1 MKFDIA
7 VVGGGMVG
15 ASFALKLAQA
25 GLSVVLLEK
34 HPAKAVSKDESFD
47 LRISA
52 INRRSETW
60 LRELGAWQLM
70 HPERIC
76 VYQQLRAFEQE
87 QPPLDFTA
95 AEIAEP
101 YLGHMVENNQ
111 IQAAL
116 WQQFPTTLTTLCPA
130 TVNSIQ
136 HHPDFVSLKTEEH
149 GEIIAKLVIGADGAN
164 SQIRQLAG
172 IGSNG
177 WQYQQACM
185 LIHIQ
190 TAYPHLEMTWQQFT
204 EQGPRAYLPLP
215 GHDGSLVWY
224 DDANRIAQLAAM
236 STEQLHREITQHF
249 PQRLGEFTV
258 LKQAWFPL
266 VRSDANQYVKGRV
279 VLMGDA
285 AHTIN
290 PLAGQGVN
298 LGFADAQLFAQLLI
312 EAWQKGEDLASQRVL
327 SSYQRQRKIAN
338 LTMMSAMDV
347 FYQVFKSELAPVR
360 QIRRLG
366 LALAAKAGPLKAWV
380 GKYAAG
386 VK

>member
-1 MKFDIA
+1 MNFDIA

-15 ASFALKLAQA
+15 ASFALKIAQA

-34 HPAKAVSKDESFD
+34 QPVQAVTKDQSFD

-52 INRRSETW
+52 INRRSEHW
-60 LRELGAWQLM
+60 LRELGAWQAM
-70 HPERIC
+70 HSERLC

-116 WQQFPTTLTTLCPA
+116 WQQFPPTLTVLCPA
-130 TVNSIQ
+130 TVTAVQN
-136 HHPDFVSLKTEEH
+136 HADFVSLTTAEH
-149 GEIIAKLVIGADGAN
+149 GEIVAKLVIGADGAN

-172 IGSNG
+172 IGSSG

-215 GHDGSLVWY
+215 GHDASLVWY
-224 DDANRIAQLAAM
+224 DDANRIAQLAVM

-249 PQRLGEFTV
+249 PPRLGEFKV

-279 VLMGDA
+279 LLMGDA

-298 LGFADAQLFAQLLI
+298 LGFADAQLLAKLL
-312 EAWQKGEDLASQRVL
+312 EQAWQKGDDLASPTL
-327 SSYQRQRKIAN
+327 LATYQRQRKIAN

-347 FYQVFKSELAPVR
+347 FYHVFKSELPPVR
-360 QIRRLG
+360 RIRRLG

-386 VK
+386 IK

>member
-1 MKFDIA
+1 MNFDIA

-15 ASFALKLAQA
+15 ASVALKLAQA

-34 HPAKAVSKDESFD
+34 HPIKAVTKDESFD

-60 LRELGAWQLM
+60 LRELGAWQTM
-70 HPERIC
+70 HPERLC

-116 WQQFPTTLTTLCPA
+116 WQQFPASLTVLCPT
-130 TVNSIQ
+130 TVLSVQN
-136 HHPDFVSLKTEEH
+136 DAEFVSVKTTEH

-164 SQIRQLAG
+164 SQIRQLSG
-172 IGSNG
+172 VGSSG

-215 GHDGSLVWY
+215 GHDASLVWY
-224 DDANRIAQLAAM
+224 DEANRIAQLAAM
-236 STEQLHREITQHF
+236 APEQLHREITAHF
-249 PQRLGEFTV
+249 PPRLGEFKV
-258 LKQAWFPL
+258 IKQAWFPL

-279 VLMGDA
+279 VLIGDA

-298 LGFADAQLFAQLLI
+298 LGFADAQLLAQLLVD
-312 EAWQKGEDLASQRVL
+312 AWQQGEDL
-327 SSYQRQRKIAN
+327 SSPLLLAQYQRQRKIAN

-347 FYQVFKSELAPVR
+347 FYQVFKSDLPPVR

-386 VK
+386 IK

>member
-1 MKFDIA
+1 MNFDIA

-34 HPAKAVSKDESFD
+34 HPAKAVTKDESFD

-136 HHPDFVSLKTEEH
+136 NHPDFVSLKTEEH

-172 IGSNG
+172 IGSSG

-190 TAYPHLEMTWQQFT
+190 TAYPHLDMTWQQFT

-215 GHDGSLVWY
+215 GNDASLVWY

-236 STEQLHREITQHF
+236 TAEQLHREISAHF
-249 PQRLGEFTV
+249 PPRLGDFTV

-298 LGFADAQLFAQLLI
+298 LGFADAQLFAQLVV
-312 EAWQKGEDLASQRVL
+312 EAWQKGEDFASQRL
-327 SSYQRQRKIAN
+327 LMNYQRQRKVAN

-347 FYQVFKSELAPVR
+347 FYQVFKSELPPVR

-366 LALAAKAGPLKAWV
+366 LALAAKAGPLKALV